1 MEVETSCLGATDIV
15 RSLESYGVDPPP
27 LPMVYEISS
36 SDSALASS
44 GTYSSTPTVSLL
56 SDD

>member
-1 MEVETSCLGATDIV
+1 MDVETSCLGATDTV

-27 LPMVYEISS
+27 LPMVNEITA

-44 GTYSSTPTVSLL
+44 GTNTSTPTVSLL
-56 SDD
+56 FDD